1 VSRSKDPKRLVW
13 VDLEMT
19 GLEPDQ
25 HVIIEIASLITDGD
39 LNIVAE
45 GPNLAIHRP
54 EEELAKMDAWN
65 VGTHTGSG
73 LVERIRTSEIDIAE
87 AERQTLAFVRRWV
100 AKGMSPL
107 AGNSIGQDR
116 RFLRREMPKLEAYL
130 HYRSVDVSTIKELAR
145 RWYPTGPTPPEKRQA
160 HRALD
165 DIKESVE
172 ELRWYR
178 AHYFRTPAD
187 VAAQAPPPP
196 ASTEA
201 APVSEAPPQAASDGA
216 SAAPGLD
223 VTATDGTRATGG

>member
-1 VSRSKDPKRLVW
+1 MVSRSKDPKRLVW

-25 HVIIEIASLITDGD
+25 HVIIEIASLVTDGD
-39 LNIVAE
+39 LNILAE
-45 GPNLAIHRP
+45 GPNLAVHRT
-54 EEELAKMDAWN
+54 EADLARMDAWN
-65 VGTHTGSG
+65 VGTHTRSG
-73 LVERIRTSEIDIAE
+73 LVERIRASDIDIGE

-116 RFLRREMPKLEAYL
+116 RFLRREMPKLDAYL

-145 RWYPTGPTPPEKRQA
+145 RWYPVGPAPLEKRQA

-178 AHYFRTPAD
+178 THYFRSPED
-187 VAAQAPPPP
+187 VAAEAPPPSPPSPPPTGDEAGESAGATEVTEVNP
-196 ASTEA
+196 AA
-201 APVSEAPPQAASDGA
+201 
-216 SAAPGLD
+216 
-223 VTATDGTRATGG
+223 GG